1 MGCGLGKLADKKP
14 GLDWILLIGWHFAPF
29 TISDW
34 EGSEGVSLTFSLV
47 SAFGAAMICF
57 LALGGDNGGSWFVM
71 LNCPPVEW
79 DVV

>member
-1 MGCGLGKLADKKP
+1 MDKKP
-14 GLDWILLIGWHFAPF
+14 GLDWILLVGWHFVPL

-34 EGSEGVSLTFSLV
+34 EEIKGVSFTLSLV
-47 SAFGAAMICF
+47 SAFGVVMICF

-79 DVV
+79 DVI

>member
-1 MGCGLGKLADKKP
+1 MDKKP

-29 TISDW
+29 TISDL
-34 EGSEGVSLTFSLV
+34 EASEGESFTFSLV
-47 SAFGAAMICF
+47 SAFGALIICF

>member
-14 GLDWILLIGWHFAPF
+14 GLDWILLVGWHFAPF

-34 EGSEGVSLTFSLV
+34 EASEVVSFTFSLV
-47 SAFGAAMICF
+47 SAFAALIICF

-71 LNCPPVEW
+71 LNCPPVER

>member
-1 MGCGLGKLADKKP
+1 MDKKP
-14 GLDWILLIGWHFAPF
+14 GLDWILLVGWHFAPL
-29 TISDW
+29 TISEWD
-34 EGSEGVSLTFSLV
+34 GSEEVSFTFSLV

-71 LNCPPVEW
+71 LNCPPVDG

>member
-1 MGCGLGKLADKKP
+1 MDKKP
-14 GLDWILLIGWHFAPF
+14 GLDWILLVGWHFVPL

-34 EGSEGVSLTFSLV
+34 EEIKRVSFTLSLV
-47 SAFGAAMICF
+47 SAFGVVMICF
-57 LALGGDNGGSWFVM
+57 LALGGDNGGSWFVI

>member
-1 MGCGLGKLADKKP
+1 MDKKP
-14 GLDWILLIGWHFAPF
+14 GLDWILLVGWHFVPL

-34 EGSEGVSLTFSLV
+34 EEIKGVSFTLSLV
-47 SAFGAAMICF
+47 SAFGVVMICF

-71 LNCPPVEW
+71 LNCPPFEW